1 MSNELPVQI
10 HEPFRLRIWQVP
22 AIALLSLCVFFVL
35 RVSNNWN
42 TLKNFTEARKPQD
55 TLLVQGAVKI
65 LAQEK
70 GDDSE
75 AIVRRFEAILQG
87 IHRYTVVLIG
97 RHPGS
102 PESIVQAIHP
112 MNKEVIERGVQ
123 IWQNQDE
130 EIYKGGLNFSVKG
143 HEYHIVSR
151 KSTINKTVWE
161 TVLISNISATIWENF
176 ARNLI
181 WLGILSF
188 ILSAIVIAGFL
199 CVARPIIHIKA
210 AIRKEEKFHP
220 VWYCPVGIL
229 QVGEA
234 YNQYLEVAALAK
246 VQIEQSTT
254 GQMIVLAPKDGG
266 QATIYKPNKAMLH
279 ISGYEDL
286 DGEFLNLI
294 VPEEHHA
301 CHFGI
306 GQWSAEKGRYVG
318 VVSYATGC
326 PFHGAQKSEIVGTD
340 RPVELIRKD
349 GEAAQVIL
357 GVDYLGEWEHCY
369 QYSAAITNVTEIVQ
383 AKEFERLAREELE
396 QLQRA
401 WRHDLLSS
409 VKNVKDQMRLLQ
421 KMGVKFEDE
430 VQANSFAIACRKADL
445 AYELVNN
452 TRNLNNWEENL
463 KLEKVPVSCVFEQL
477 KTMYCVNNIV
487 YKQPEQEYWI
497 EIDVNQFVGR
507 AIANII
513 NNAIKYSGGI
523 NENIEIGFREKEGNG
538 VFYFKDQGMGMSPE
552 GVEKIMGEGFGIS
565 VRLAPEYEGTGLGLY
580 SSKRIFKAHNAKMSV
595 QSVLGK
601 GSVFFVKLPLAKI

>member
-1 MSNELPVQI
+1 MSKFKIPIN
-10 HEPFRLRIWQVP
+10 EPFRLRIWQVP
-22 AIALLSLCVFFVL
+22 VIIMLSLIGFFTI
-35 RVSNNWN
+35 RTINNWD
-42 TLKNFTEARKPQD
+42 TLKNFTEDRKPQD

-70 GDDSE
+70 GDNSE

-97 RHPGS
+97 RYPGS
-102 PESIVQAIHP
+102 PESIVQAVNP
-112 MNKEVIERGVQ
+112 LSKEVVEQGIQ
-123 IWQNQDE
+123 IWQSQNE

-143 HEYHIVSR
+143 HEYHIVAR

-161 TVLISNISATIWENF
+161 TVLISNISTTIWEKF
-176 ARNLI
+176 AQNLA

-188 ILSAIVIAGFL
+188 ILSGIVILGFI
-199 CVARPIIHIKA
+199 CVARPIIHLKT
-210 AIRKEEKFHP
+210 AIRKEEKFYP
-220 VWYCPVGIL
+220 VWYCPVGIK

-234 YNQYLEVAALAK
+234 YNQYLEVAKLAK
-246 VQIEQSTT
+246 VQIAQSTT
-254 GQMIVLAPKDGG
+254 GQMIVLAPKDGA
-266 QATIYKPNKAMLH
+266 QATIYKPNLAMLR
-279 ISGYEDL
+279 ISGHDDL

-294 VPEEHHA
+294 VPEEYHDH
-301 CHFGI
+301 HFGI
-306 GQWSAEKGRYVG
+306 GRWSSKKERYIGLVA
-318 VVSYATGC
+318 YASGC
-326 PFHGAQKSEIVGTD
+326 PFHGKQKSDIVDSD
-340 RPVELIRKD
+340 RPVPLLRKD
-349 GEAAQVIL
+349 GSIAQVIL
-357 GVDYLGEWEHCY
+357 GVYYLGEDNGY
-369 QYSAAITNVTEIVQ
+369 YRYAGAITDVTEIVE

-421 KMGVKFEDE
+421 KMGVTFEDDT
-430 VQANSFAIACRKADL
+430 QANSFAIACRKADL

-463 KLEKVPVSCVFEQL
+463 HLEKVSVSCVFEQL
-477 KTMYCVNNIV
+477 KTMYSVNNIV

-497 EIDVNQFVGR
+497 EVDVNQFVGR

-523 NENIEIGFREKEGNG
+523 NENIEIGFREKEDNG
-538 VFYFKDQGMGMSPE
+538 VFYVKDQGMGMSPE
-552 GVEKIMGEGFGIS
+552 GVEKIMGDGFGIG

-580 SSKRIFKAHNAKMSV
+580 SAKRIFKAHNAKMSV
-595 QSVLGK
+595 QSILGQ
-601 GSVFFVKLPLAKI
+601 GSVFFVKLPLAKS